1 MMQVKVL
8 FSVMT
13 HATFCLER
21 SKGVKLN
28 EPGRQKLNKAK
39 FVAAG
44 EECEAVFWPTPGLKV
59 ADLGPQ

>member
-13 HATFCLER
+13 HATFYLKR

-28 EPGRQKLNKAK
+28 ELGRQKLNKAK

-44 EECEAVFWPTPGLKV
+44 EACEAVF
-59 ADLGPQ
+59 

>member
-21 SKGVKLN
+21 SKGGKLN

-44 EECEAVFWPTPGLKV
+44 EECEAVF
-59 ADLGPQ
+59 